1 MSQIPHRIEAGP
13 FTVSD
18 FRRACAKPLV
28 KSIIIIGRFV
38 AVMQIVS
45 EVWNAECMLRCI
57 MGIPESDHCAESRK
71 WLRHFSLRSMTALH
85 VSSRAAIQLTPTEMA
100 TLTKSIQQ
108 FQLGEGSRG
117 ERLLRRGKKHAEEEN
132 DPLFV
137 EALEFFIKEE
147 QQHSRYL
154 AAFMESQS
162 IPLVSRHWIDT
173 IFRKLRGLA
182 GLELSL
188 TVLVTAELIA
198 VAYYRA
204 LRGATGSP
212 ILKMVCTRILEDE
225 ASHLKYQSS
234 MLARVASKRPS
245 ICQRVLDWL
254 HWLFLLGTIMVVWME
269 HSAVFEAGGYS
280 FKRFK
285 NETLLEFF
293 DWNNSRQSL
302 AARTAERRKMV
313 ANNLES

>member
-1 MSQIPHRIEAGP
+1 MSQISHRIEGGP
-13 FTVSD
+13 DLLSLIFTESVLNHL
-18 FRRACAKPLV
+18 AK
-28 KSIIIIGRFV
+28 SFIIIGRLRCKSSRSF
-38 AVMQIVS
+38 
-45 EVWNAECMLRCI
+45 WNAECILRSI
-57 MGIPESDHCAESRK
+57 MGIPQADQCAESRK

-85 VSSRAAIQLTPTEMA
+85 VSRRAAIQLTSIEMA

-117 ERLLRRGKKHAEEEN
+117 ERLLRRGKKYAAEAN
-132 DPLFV
+132 DPLFA
-137 EALEFFIKEE
+137 EALELFVKEE

-154 AAFMESQS
+154 AAFMESQG
-162 IPLVSRHWIDT
+162 IPRVSRHWVDT

-234 MLARVASKRPS
+234 MVARVASKRLS
-245 ICQRVLDWL
+245 IWQRVFDGL
-254 HWLFLLGTIMVVWME
+254 HWFFLLGTIMVVWIE
-269 HSAVFEAGGYS
+269 HRPVFEAGGYD

-313 ANNLES
+313 ANNLGS